1 MNKDFF
7 FPRSEL
13 DTVEI
18 GAIYYFVAEI
28 ELPALSRQYWDNPQE
43 R

>member
-7 FPRSEL
+7 VPCSEL

-18 GAIYYFVAEI
+18 GAIYYFVAET
-28 ELPALSRQYWDNPQE
+28 ELPALSR
-43 R
+43 